1 MKKPF
6 LFIFDKEEVLMK
18 KPFLF
23 IFDKEEVLTH
33 PLSSIKRALLVSKLS
48 RMLNA
53 ESSPNSMYWSLETTN
68 HRTLQSVFLMFCVK
82 LKGMKSAEL
91 RIWQRALNLVSSL
104 GLLEEVLVCRKKRC
118 NLNYVCYVTKESSIS
133 SVFVYKK

>member
-1 MKKPF
+1 
-6 LFIFDKEEVLMK
+6 
-18 KPFLF
+18 
-23 IFDKEEVLTH
+23 
-33 PLSSIKRALLVSKLS
+33 
-48 RMLNA
+48 MLNA

-68 HRTLQSVFLMFCVK
+68 HRTLQSVFLMFCGK

-104 GLLEEVLVCRKKRC
+104 GRSASLPQENKRC